1 MLKNIQDVIV
11 IREKKKSFTCIL
23 FYTARTVVPPVKFML
38 VESIN
43 FTDIY
48 VQVSVPS
55 GEHCYI

>member
-1 MLKNIQDVIV
+1 MLKNTQDVIV
-11 IREKKKSFTCIL
+11 IREKKSFTWIL

>member
-11 IREKKKSFTCIL
+11 IREKKSFTWIL